1 MNITFIVPM
10 LNLTGGLRVI
20 AIYANLLAKKGHT
33 VTVISPAGKEPS
45 FVQKVKSSLRWK
57 GYSFDSGFDDSFFC
71 NSACNIKVLDK
82 YRPINNEDVPDAD
95 IVIATFWYTAE
106 WVATYDFKKGKKVYF
121 IQHYEVFDYLPI
133 DRVEKTYRLPFYKV
147 VIANWLVSIMEEKYK
162 SDRLFLVPN
171 SVEHELFHADVRG
184 KQGTPTIGFLFSES
198 PFKGVNVALKVIQN
212 LKATIPNLRV
222 IAFGARLPV
231 NISVPDYV
239 ELSIN
244 PPQDEIRL
252 LYQQCDLWLCCSL
265 SEGFGLTILEAMA
278 CRVPAIATKCGG
290 PEDIITDNINGYL
303 CNVNDVECLTSAA
316 HKVLR
321 FSNEEWQ
328 TFSDK
333 AYQHAVNYTWD
344 DAAKLFEEAL
354 QKIR

>member
-1 MNITFIVPM
+1 MNITFVMANPSM
-10 LNLTGGLRVI
+10 SGGDRVC
-20 AIYANLLAKKGHT
+20 AIYAQKLNALGHKVSIIAPKQRFLSIRKQIRRMLSGDSWLSKKVQMQSHFDLLGLS
-33 VTVISPAGKEPS
+33 VTYATDFLPLK
-45 FVQKVKSSLRWK
+45 
-57 GYSFDSGFDDSFFC
+57 
-71 NSACNIKVLDK
+71 DK
-82 YRPINNEDVPDAD
+82 HVPDAD
-95 IVIATFWYTAE
+95 VVIATWWETAE
-106 WVATYDFKKGKKVYF
+106 WVNDFMAEKGKKVYF
-121 IQHYEVFDYLPI
+121 IQHYEVFDHLPI

-171 SVEHELFHADVRG
+171 SVEHELFHADVRE

-198 PFKGVNVALKVIQN
+198 LFKGVNVALKVIQN

-222 IAFGARLPV
+222 IAFGAHSPV

-278 CRVPAIATKCGG
+278 CRVPAVSTKCGG
-290 PEDIITDNINGYL
+290 PEDIVTDASNGYL
-303 CNVNDVECLTSAA
+303 CDVNDVECLTSAA
-316 HKVLR
+316 HKVLS
-321 FSNEEWQ
+321 FSDEEWLA
-328 TFSDK
+328 FSDK
-333 AYQHAVNYTWD
+333 AYQHASEYTWD

-354 QKIR
+354 QKVK